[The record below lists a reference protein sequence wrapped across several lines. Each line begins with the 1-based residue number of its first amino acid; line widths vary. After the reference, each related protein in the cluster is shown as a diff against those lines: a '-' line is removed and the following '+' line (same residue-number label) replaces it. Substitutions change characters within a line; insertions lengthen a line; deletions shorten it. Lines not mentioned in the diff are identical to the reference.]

1 MQRLFQR
8 NSCIILGYNLLKMFL
23 KKGIVMIQDGYKIDM
38 KKYAEQVNNYK
49 KIMEKYNGKQ

>member
-1 MQRLFQR
+1 
-8 NSCIILGYNLLKMFL
+8 MFL